1 MVVLWWGKLR
11 GISLLIRNEEMIN
24 KTWEK
29 GFSKRKSFRP
39 VAGVLRRQIL
49 QISVKIFVQ
58 LSFRFWGIVL
68 FDGAGLP
75 WKKELLLEFLKSLI
89 GVLVFLLLN
98 AKYSFMRLF
107 NRKEKKNWIIDPLF

>member
-1 MVVLWWGKLR
+1 MLWWGKLR

-39 VAGVLRRQIL
+39 VAEVLQRQVL

-58 LSFRFWGIVL
+58 LSFRFWGGIL
-68 FDGAGLP
+68 FDGARIIVEEGTFGGIFEKFDRSFSVSSSTLNI
-75 WKKELLLEFLKSLI
+75 LL
-89 GVLVFLLLN
+89 
-98 AKYSFMRLF
+98 
-107 NRKEKKNWIIDPLF
+107 

>member
-58 LSFRFWGIVL
+58 LSFRFWGHRSFWRRRIIVEEGTFAGIFEK
-68 FDGAGLP
+68 FDR
-75 WKKELLLEFLKSLI
+75 
-89 GVLVFLLLN
+89 
-98 AKYSFMRLF
+98 SFSVPPPQR
-107 NRKEKKNWIIDPLF
+107 